1 MHSGATFDFFDF
13 QRRSRILNDY
23 ETAWGRFQASSYI
36 LGVLDDLAAQVL
48 TPKAITASVREIYEG
63 WQSRAQK
70 RVDSVAE
77 HFPDYVN
84 RMQER
89 MADRLAA
96 QAESEVVENRARD
109 GSIPSRAA
117 DAQSH
122 ALVKTIR
129 SLRGGTPPIPR
140 VDPVEILEKSVFF
153 KNLPREE
160 LERVASHL
168 RPQTIPDYQFA
179 ANSGPHSSSM
189 FVIARGI
196 VEGSQP
202 KASGQGAT
210 ERWGPVIFLATHQ

>member
-1 MHSGATFDFFDF
+1 MPNISPITSIAC
-13 QRRSRILNDY
+13 RS
-23 ETAWGRFQASSYI
+23 AWLIASR
-36 LGVLDDLAAQVL
+36 
-48 TPKAITASVREIYEG
+48 PKL
-63 WQSRAQK
+63 SRK
-70 RVDSVAE
+70 
-77 HFPDYVN
+77 
-84 RMQER
+84 
-89 MADRLAA
+89 L
-96 QAESEVVENRARD
+96 VENRARD

-153 KNLPREE
+153 KSLPREE
-160 LERVASHL
+160 LERVASRL

-179 ANSGPHSSSM
+179 ANSGPHSNSM

-210 ERWGPVIFLATHQ
+210 ERWGPGDIFGNTSMLGRKATALKNRALSPCYVYALRIGDLEALASSCPELSKALDEAKGT